1 MMAGGVWAHREVDK
15 NLTMPIFI
23 REDKEDLLK
32 KRAFIAPDSKLKKE
46 LDARAKIFEPYLKDD
61 GVPNARRLRQYT
73 SDKTKGR
80 GIYITVN
87 DLKRLKHDLEQE
99 KPGSLSKELLGNNFQ
114 RFVDN
119 ALSSR
124 RNANKPVEK
133 VPPVPKLSKPRDIK
147 PESPSEDITT
157 PNGSTIK
164 IDG

>member
-1 MMAGGVWAHREVDK
+1 
-15 NLTMPIFI
+15 MPIFI
-23 REDKEDLLK
+23 REDKAELLK
-32 KRAFIAPDSKLKKE
+32 KRAFIAPDSKLKKD

-73 SDKTKGR
+73 SDKTKQR

-99 KPGSLSKELLGNNFQ
+99 KPGSLSKELLGNAFQ
-114 RFVDN
+114 QFVDN

-133 VPPVPKLSKPRDIK
+133 VPPVPKLSKPQNIK
-147 PESPSEDITT
+147 PKSPNEDLTA
-157 PNGSTIK
+157 PNGDIIK
-164 IDG
+164 IDN